1 MSRRRHGAPAPL
13 LLDRGDVDFMTRQ
26 LRLCETLARR
36 ILDDPE
42 ADHGSRTWA
51 TGLCRYLPSVIH
63 WLARLRPQRLPRS
76 PLNRALRRLMDRLYD
91 PLERASR
98 EAVLV
103 KEELAAAFSSQI
115 FPSRQVKEDY
125 LIPMLRSIRA
135 WAGHVAMVMGEV
147 LDVIEADALSEH
159 VRDPELIARL
169 MEFARQDQQEEF
181 SWLAR
186 SAGVPDAEVEGLW
199 RGTRG
204 RLGGQNT
211 QDERRTL
218 P

>member
-1 MSRRRHGAPAPL
+1 MSRRRHGSPAPL
-13 LLDRGDVDFMTRQ
+13 LVERDDVDFMTRQ
-26 LRLCETLARR
+26 LKLCETLARR

-51 TGLCRYLPSVIH
+51 AGLCDYLPSVIH

-76 PLNRALRRLMDRLYD
+76 PLRRALLRLMDRLYD
-91 PLERASR
+91 PLNRASL

-103 KEELAAAFSSQI
+103 KQELEAAVSSRI
-115 FPSRQVKEDY
+115 FPSRPIREDY
-125 LIPMLRSIRA
+125 LIPNLRCIRIL
-135 WAGHVAMVMGEV
+135 AGQVAMAMGEA
-147 LDVIEADALSEH
+147 LDVIEAGALSEH

-186 SAGVPDAEVEGLW
+186 SAGVPEAKLEALW
-199 RGTRG
+199 RGIRG
-204 RLGGQNT
+204 RLV
-211 QDERRTL
+211 